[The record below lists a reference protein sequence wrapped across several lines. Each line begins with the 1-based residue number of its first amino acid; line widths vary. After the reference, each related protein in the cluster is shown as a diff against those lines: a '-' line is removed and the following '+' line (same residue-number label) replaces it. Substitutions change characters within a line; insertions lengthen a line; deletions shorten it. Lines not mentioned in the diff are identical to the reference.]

1 MYRKRVCKALCA
13 LHTLFLYGDGGI
25 RTLVAR
31 RPNAFRVRPVMT
43 ASIRLQSLW
52 KFQQTA
58 SNYRIIEAD
67 SSNPF
72 LSFLVLSCDIVIV
85 WICRKRYTNV
95 NVIVRILVIFFENVM
110 HRGAAEWL
118 ASFALPRF
126 GAWPGGT
133 YTWGISSNSLLRIL
147 KG

>member
-1 MYRKRVCKALCA
+1 MLCI
-13 LHTLFLYGDGGI
+13 HTAPFIHGDGGI

-72 LSFLVLSCDIVIV
+72 LSFLVILSLYGYAGKDILML
-85 WICRKRYTNV
+85 T
-95 NVIVRILVIFFENVM
+95 L
-110 HRGAAEWL
+110 
-118 ASFALPRF
+118 
-126 GAWPGGT
+126 
-133 YTWGISSNSLLRIL
+133 
-147 KG
+147 